1 MLAVLQNL
9 AMSLKQKINGFGSF
23 YMKNFCPKLV
33 EVLRKGYDKD
43 KFRRDT
49 LAGMTVAVVS
59 IPLAMALAI
68 ASGVTPAQGLY
79 TAIVAGFFIALLGG
93 SKYQIGGPT
102 GAFVVVIFNVIKN
115 YGPEGLTMT
124 MLVAGIIL
132 IIAGLLRLGTYIKYI
147 PYPVV
152 TGFTAG
158 IGALLISTQVK
169 DLLGLQMESVPS
181 DFLPKWQAYF
191 ANLGNFSFSS
201 VFIAAFSF
209 AAIFYVRHKRPN
221 LPAYLVAVVGAT
233 LLVAV
238 FALFSAAPDTI
249 GSKFGAI
256 PHFLPAPKLPELDVN
271 LMLKVFP
278 SGLTIAFLA
287 GVESLLS
294 ATVVDGMSGDNH
306 NSNAELI
313 AEGTANLM
321 SMAFTGVPAIGPYS
335 QGWTGGDLIFTS
347 GQIPVDPATGAIART
362 ATNYKSGGY
371 SPIAGIMQSVILL
384 LFMLL
389 LAGVAKFIPLACLS
403 AILILVGWNML
414 NLTKMYYLLKGAR
427 GDALTL
433 VVTLLLTLLVDL
445 NTGISVGFIL
455 SSIIFMHRMSKE
467 IEIETD
473 EKALEYKGGG
483 RDLSQVLH
491 EQGVISLRF
500 SGPLFFGDALDV
512 TRFLQKIKAEPKI
525 IIIRMGY
532 VPLVDISGANA
543 LVSFID
549 RVKKKHGAKII
560 LSNIKK
566 QPRRMLHEAF
576 LQNGLTW
583 HDISTA
589 STFENA
595 LKITRR
601 YLRMKQRQEEQQA
614 TGTAAE

>member
-1 MLAVLQNL
+1 MLNL
-9 AMSLKQKINGFGSF
+9 LKQKLNNLLGF
-23 YMKNFCPKLV
+23 YLKNFCPKLV
-33 EVLRKGYDKD
+33 EILRRGYDIN
-43 KFRRDT
+43 KFKRDT

-79 TAIVAGFFIALLGG
+79 TAIIAGFFIALLGG

-102 GAFVVVIFNVIKN
+102 GAFVVVIFNVMKN
-115 YGPEGLTMT
+115 YGAEGLAMT
-124 MLVAGIIL
+124 MLIAGIIL
-132 IIAGLLRLGTYIKYI
+132 IIAGFLKLGTYIKYI

-158 IGALLISTQVK
+158 IGILLISTQIK
-169 DLLGLQMESVPS
+169 DLFGLKLETVPS
-181 DFLPKWQAYF
+181 EFLSKWAAYLQ
-191 ANLGNFSFSS
+191 NLNTFSFAS
-201 VFIAAFSF
+201 VIIAAFSF
-209 AAIFYVRHKRPN
+209 MAIFYVQKKRPN
-221 LPAYLVAVVGAT
+221 LPAYLIAVVGAT

-238 FALFSAAPDTI
+238 FAIFSAAPDTI

-256 PHFLPAPKLPELDVN
+256 PHFLPAPHFPEFSLN
-271 LMLKVFP
+271 LMFRVFP

-313 AEGTANLM
+313 AEGIANLM
-321 SMAFTGVPAIGPYS
+321 SMLFTGV
-335 QGWTGGDLIFTS
+335 
-347 GQIPVDPATGAIART
+347 PATGAIART
-362 ATNYKSGGY
+362 ATNYKSHAY
-371 SPIAGIMQSVILL
+371 SPMSGIMQSVILL
-384 LFMLL
+384 LFMVL
-389 LAGVAKFIPLACLS
+389 LAGVAQYIPLACLS
-403 AILILVGWNML
+403 AVLILVGWNML

-433 VVTLLLTLLVDL
+433 VVTLLLTVLVDL

-483 RDLSQVLH
+483 RELSQVLH
-491 EQGVISLRF
+491 EQGVISMRF

-512 TRFLQKIKAEPKI
+512 TRFLQRLKTEPKI

-532 VPLVDISGANA
+532 VPMVDISGANA
-543 LVSFID
+543 LVGFIQ
-549 RVKKKHGAKII
+549 RVKKKYDTKII

-576 LQNGLTW
+576 LQNNLTW
-583 HDISTA
+583 HNVSIATN
-589 STFENA
+589 FENA

-601 YLRMKQRQEEQQA
+601 YLRMKRHQEKLE
-614 TGTAAE
+614 TIAAE

>member
-1 MLAVLQNL
+1 MLIA
-9 AMSLKQKINGFGSF
+9 LKQKLNSLVS
-23 YMKNFCPKLV
+23 YYLKNFCPKLV
-33 EVLRKGYDKD
+33 EILRRGYDMN
-43 KFRRDT
+43 KFKRDT

-102 GAFVVVIFNVIKN
+102 GAFVVVIFNVMKN
-115 YGPEGLTMT
+115 YGAEGLAMT
-124 MLVAGIIL
+124 MLIAGIIL
-132 IIAGLLRLGTYIKYI
+132 IISGFLKLGTYIKYI

-158 IGALLISTQVK
+158 IGILLISTQIK
-169 DLLGLQMESVPS
+169 DLFGLQMESVPS
-181 DFLPKWQAYF
+181 EFLPKWAAYLQ
-191 ANLGNFSFSS
+191 NLGSFSFAS

-209 AAIFYVRHKRPN
+209 AAIFYVQKKRPN

-233 LLVAV
+233 LLVAI
-238 FALFSAAPDTI
+238 FAMFSAAPDTI

-256 PHFLPAPKLPELDVN
+256 PHFLPAPHIPAFDIN
-271 LMLKVFP
+271 LMFKVFT

-313 AEGTANLM
+313 AEGIANLM
-321 SMAFTGVPAIGPYS
+321 SMVFTGV
-335 QGWTGGDLIFTS
+335 
-347 GQIPVDPATGAIART
+347 PATGAIART
-362 ATNYKSGGY
+362 ATNYKSHAY
-371 SPIAGIMQSVILL
+371 SPMSGIMQSVILL

-403 AILILVGWNML
+403 AVLILVGWNML

-433 VVTLLLTLLVDL
+433 VVTLLLTVLVDL

-512 TRFLQKIKAEPKI
+512 TRFLQRLKTDPKI

-532 VPLVDISGANA
+532 VPMVDISGANA
-543 LVSFID
+543 LVGFIQ
-549 RVKKKHGAKII
+549 RVKRKYDTKII
-560 LSNIKK
+560 LSNVKK
-566 QPRRMLHEAF
+566 QPRRMLHDAF
-576 LQNGLTW
+576 LQNNLTW
-583 HDISTA
+583 HNVAIA
-589 STFENA
+589 SSFENA

-601 YLRMKQRQEEQQA
+601 YLRMKHRQEKTENNAQ
-614 TGTAAE
+614 AAE

>member
-1 MLAVLQNL
+1 MYAVLQDL
-9 AMSLKQKINGFGSF
+9 VLSVRQRLKGFGHF
-23 YMKNFCPKLV
+23 YMSNFCPKLV
-33 EVLRKGYDKD
+33 EVLRKGYDKN

-102 GAFVVVIFNVIKN
+102 GAFVVVIFNVMKN
-115 YGPEGLTMT
+115 YGAEGLTMT
-124 MLVAGIIL
+124 MLIAGIIL
-132 IIAGLLRLGTYIKYI
+132 IAAGLLQLGTYIKYI

-158 IGALLISTQVK
+158 IGALLISTQIK
-169 DLLGLQMESVPS
+169 DLLGLRMDSVPS
-181 DFLPKWQAYF
+181 DFIPKWQAYF
-191 ANLGNFSFSS
+191 ANLGAFSWSS
-201 VFIAAFSF
+201 LIIAAFSF
-209 AAIFYVRHKRPN
+209 AAIFYVRRKYPN
-221 LPAYLVAVVGAT
+221 IPAYLAAVVGAT
-233 LLVAV
+233 LLVAI

-256 PHFLPAPKLPELDVN
+256 PHFLPTPKMPETDISL
-271 LMLKVFP
+271 LLKVFP

-313 AEGTANLM
+313 AEGVANLM
-321 SMAFTGVPAIGPYS
+321 SMLFTGV
-335 QGWTGGDLIFTS
+335 
-347 GQIPVDPATGAIART
+347 PATGAIART
-362 ATNYKSGGY
+362 ATNFKSGGY

-389 LAGVAKFIPLACLS
+389 LAGVAKYIPLACLS
-403 AILILVGWNML
+403 AILVLVGWNML

-427 GDALTL
+427 GDAITL

-455 SSIIFMHRMSKE
+455 SSIIFMHRMSRE
-467 IEIETD
+467 MEVATD
-473 EKALEYKGGG
+473 EKALVYRGGG

-512 TRFLQKIKAEPKI
+512 TRYLQKLKTEPKI

-543 LVSFID
+543 LVSFIT

-560 LSNIKK
+560 LSNLKK

-576 LQNGLTW
+576 LQNNLTW
-583 HDISTA
+583 HDVSTA
-589 STFENA
+589 TTFENA

-601 YLRMKQRQEEQQA
+601 YLRMKKRQETLQA
-614 TGTAAE
+614 AQSSAAE

>member
-1 MLAVLQNL
+1 MLALWKKFQQFYGRQF
-9 AMSLKQKINGFGSF
+9 APKI
-23 YMKNFCPKLV
+23 Y
-33 EVLRKGYDKD
+33 EVLKTGYDTE
-43 KFRRDT
+43 KFRRDCIS
-49 LAGMTVAVVS
+49 GITVAVIS

-93 SKYQIGGPT
+93 SRYQIGGPT
-102 GAFVVVIFNVIKN
+102 GAFVVVIFNVMQN
-115 YGPEGLTMT
+115 YGYNGLAAT
-124 MLVAGIIL
+124 ML
-132 IIAGLLRLGTYIKYI
+132 IAGCVLVISGYLRLGSYIKYI

-152 TGFTAG
+152 VGFTAG
-158 IGALLISTQVK
+158 IGLSLISTQVK
-169 DLLGLQMESVPS
+169 DLLGLKIENVPAE
-181 DFLPKWQAYF
+181 FLPKWESYL
-191 ANLGNFSFSS
+191 ANLNSFS
-201 VFIAAFSF
+201 AASLVISLLSLS
-209 AAIFYVRHKRPN
+209 AILYMQIKKPK
-221 LPAYLVAVVGAT
+221 LPAYLVCVTGAT

-238 FALFSAAPDTI
+238 FGLNIDTI
-249 GSKFGAI
+249 GNKFGGV
-256 PHFLPAPKLPELDVN
+256 PHFLPMPKMPDISVN
-271 LMLKVFP
+271 LLLKVLP

-321 SMAFTGVPAIGPYS
+321 SMAFTGVPA
-335 QGWTGGDLIFTS
+335 
-347 GQIPVDPATGAIART
+347 TGAIART

-371 SPIAGIMQSVILL
+371 SPMAGIMQSVILL

>member
-1 MLAVLQNL
+1 MIIAIKNRLQEFADYYL
-9 AMSLKQKINGFGSF
+9 
-23 YMKNFCPKLV
+23 KNFCPKIIEIL
-33 EVLRKGYDKD
+33 KHGYDLN
-43 KFRRDT
+43 KFKRDT

-68 ASGVTPAQGLY
+68 ASGVAPAQGLY
-79 TAIVAGFFIALLGG
+79 TAIVAGFFVALLGG

-102 GAFVVVIFNVIKN
+102 GAFVVVIFNVLKN
-115 YGPEGLTMT
+115 YGSEGLAMT
-124 MLVAGIIL
+124 MLIAGVIL
-132 IIAGLLRLGTYIKYI
+132 IVSGFLKLGTYIKYI

-158 IGALLISTQVK
+158 IGILLISTQVK
-169 DLLGLQMESVPS
+169 DLLGLNMETVPS
-181 DFLPKWQAYF
+181 EFLLKWSAYLQ
-191 ANLGNFSFSS
+191 NLHTFNLAS
-201 VFIAAFSF
+201 VFIAIFSF
-209 AAIFYVRHKRPN
+209 VSIYYIQHKHPTI
-221 LPAYLVAVVGAT
+221 PAYLVAVVGAT

-238 FALFSAAPDTI
+238 FAIFSAAPDTI
-249 GSKFGAI
+249 GSKFGDI
-256 PHFLPAPKLPELDVN
+256 PHFLPMPHMPEFDIN
-271 LMLKVFP
+271 LMLRVLP

-313 AEGTANLM
+313 AEGVANLM
-321 SMAFTGVPAIGPYS
+321 SMVFTGV
-335 QGWTGGDLIFTS
+335 
-347 GQIPVDPATGAIART
+347 PATGAIART
-362 ATNYKSGGY
+362 ATNYKSRAY
-371 SPIAGIMQSVILL
+371 SPMAGIMQSVILL

-403 AILILVGWNML
+403 AVLILVGWNML

-433 VVTLLLTLLVDL
+433 IITLFLTVLVDL
-445 NTGISVGFIL
+445 NTGISVGFML

-467 IEIETD
+467 MEIQTD

-491 EQGVISLRF
+491 EQGVVSIRF

-512 TRFLQKIKAEPKI
+512 SRFLQKLKVEPKI

-532 VPLVDISGANA
+532 VPMVDISGANA
-543 LVSFID
+543 LADFVQ
-549 RVKKKHGAKII
+549 RVMKKYDTKII
-560 LSNIKK
+560 LSNVKS
-566 QPRRMLHEAF
+566 QPRRMLHETF
-576 LQNGLTW
+576 LQNNLTW
-583 HDISTA
+583 RNIAIA
-589 STFENA
+589 SNFENA

-601 YLRMKQRQEEQQA
+601 YLRMKRHQEKELRE
-614 TGTAAE
+614 TNAAE

>member
-249 GSKFGAI
+249 GS
-256 PHFLPAPKLPELDVN
+256 
-271 LMLKVFP
+271 
-278 SGLTIAFLA
+278 
-287 GVESLLS
+287 
-294 ATVVDGMSGDNH
+294 
-306 NSNAELI
+306 
-313 AEGTANLM
+313 
-321 SMAFTGVPAIGPYS
+321 
-335 QGWTGGDLIFTS
+335 
-347 GQIPVDPATGAIART
+347 
-362 ATNYKSGGY
+362 
-371 SPIAGIMQSVILL
+371 
-384 LFMLL
+384 
-389 LAGVAKFIPLACLS
+389 
-403 AILILVGWNML
+403 
-414 NLTKMYYLLKGAR
+414 
-427 GDALTL
+427 
-433 VVTLLLTLLVDL
+433 
-445 NTGISVGFIL
+445 
-455 SSIIFMHRMSKE
+455 
-467 IEIETD
+467 
-473 EKALEYKGGG
+473 
-483 RDLSQVLH
+483 
-491 EQGVISLRF
+491 
-500 SGPLFFGDALDV
+500 
-512 TRFLQKIKAEPKI
+512 
-525 IIIRMGY
+525 
-532 VPLVDISGANA
+532 
-543 LVSFID
+543 
-549 RVKKKHGAKII
+549 
-560 LSNIKK
+560 
-566 QPRRMLHEAF
+566 
-576 LQNGLTW
+576 
-583 HDISTA
+583 
-589 STFENA
+589 
-595 LKITRR
+595 
-601 YLRMKQRQEEQQA
+601 
-614 TGTAAE
+614 

>member
-1 MLAVLQNL
+1 MYGIIKRLFVSYGL
-9 AMSLKQKINGFGSF
+9 
-23 YMKNFCPKLV
+23 NFAPKLY
-33 EVLRKGYDKD
+33 EVIRSKGYNTQY
-43 KFRRDT
+43 FRRDAVAGLT
-49 LAGMTVAVVS
+49 LAIIS
-59 IPLAMALAI
+59 IPLGMAFAI
-68 ASGVTPAQGLY
+68 ASGVSPAQGLY
-79 TAIVAGFFIALLGG
+79 TAVVAGFFIALLGG
-93 SKYQIGGPT
+93 CRYQIGGPT

-321 SMAFTGVPAIGPYS
+321 SMAFTGVPA
-335 QGWTGGDLIFTS
+335 
-347 GQIPVDPATGAIART
+347 TGAIART

-371 SPIAGIMQSVILL
+371 SPMAGIMQSVILL

-601 YLRMKQRQEEQQA
+601 YLRMKKRQEEQQA
-614 TGTAAE
+614 AGTAAE

>member
-1 MLAVLQNL
+1 MLA
-9 AMSLKQKINGFGSF
+9 AIKGEINRFSIF
-23 YMKNFCPKLV
+23 YLKNFCPKLV
-33 EVLRKGYDKD
+33 EVLRKGYDLN
-43 KFRRDT
+43 KFKRDT

-102 GAFVVVIFNVIKN
+102 GAFVVVIFNVMKN
-115 YGPEGLTMT
+115 YGAEGLAMT
-124 MLVAGIIL
+124 MLIAGVIL
-132 IIAGLLRLGTYIKYI
+132 IAAGFLKLGSYIKYI

-158 IGALLISTQVK
+158 IGVLLISTQIK
-169 DLLGLQMESVPS
+169 DLLGLEMQSVPS
-181 DFLPKWQAYF
+181 DFLPKWAAYF
-191 ANLGNFSFSS
+191 HHLGDFSIASA
-201 VFIAAFSF
+201 VIAAFSF
-209 AAIFYVRHKRPN
+209 GAIFYVKKKYPN
-221 LPAYLVAVVGAT
+221 IPAYLVAVVGAT
-233 LLVAV
+233 LLVAA

-256 PHFLPAPKLPELDVN
+256 PHFLPTPRFPEVDFN
-271 LMLKVFP
+271 LLLRVFP

-313 AEGTANLM
+313 AEGVANLM
-321 SMAFTGVPAIGPYS
+321 SMLFIGV
-335 QGWTGGDLIFTS
+335 
-347 GQIPVDPATGAIART
+347 PATGAIART
-362 ATNYKSGGY
+362 ATNYRSGAY
-371 SPIAGIMQSVILL
+371 SPMSGIMQSVILL
-384 LFMLL
+384 MFMLL

-403 AILILVGWNML
+403 AVLILVGWNML
-414 NLTKMYYLLKGAR
+414 NLTKMYYLLRGAR

-433 VVTLLLTLLVDL
+433 LVTLLLTILVDL

-473 EKALEYKGGG
+473 EKALEYRGGG

-491 EQGVISLRF
+491 EQGVISMRF

-512 TRFLQKIKAEPKI
+512 TRFLQNLKSEPKI

-532 VPLVDISGANA
+532 VPMVDISGANA
-543 LVSFID
+543 LVGFIQ
-549 RVKKKHGAKII
+549 RVKKKHHTKII
-560 LSNIKK
+560 LSNVKK

-576 LQNGLTW
+576 LQAGLTW

-589 STFENA
+589 SNFENS

-601 YLRMKQRQEEQQA
+601 YLSLKRRQEELRAQA
-614 TGTAAE
+614 AA

>member
-1 MLAVLQNL
+1 MLAVIKNQLSALLQL
-9 AMSLKQKINGFGSF
+9 YL
-23 YMKNFCPKLV
+23 KNFCPKLV
-33 EVLRKGYDKD
+33 EILHRGYDKN
-43 KFRRDT
+43 KFKRDT

-102 GAFVVVIFNVIKN
+102 GAFVVVIFNVMKN
-115 YGPEGLTMT
+115 YGAEGLTMT
-124 MLVAGIIL
+124 MLIAGFIL
-132 IIAGLLRLGTYIKYI
+132 IIAGLLKLGTYIKYI

-158 IGALLISTQVK
+158 IGVLLITTQIK
-169 DLLGLQMESVPS
+169 DLLGLSITDLPA
-181 DFLPKWQAYF
+181 DFLHKWLAYI
-191 ANLGNFSFSS
+191 NNINHFSITS
-201 VFIAAFSF
+201 VIIAAFTFGS
-209 AAIFYVRHKRPN
+209 IFYVRSRKPN

-233 LLVAV
+233 ILVAI
-238 FALFSAAPDTI
+238 FAMFSAAPDTI
-249 GSKFGAI
+249 GSKFGSI
-256 PHFLPAPKLPELDVN
+256 PHFLPAPKLPNIHISLLLEVL
-271 LMLKVFP
+271 P

-313 AEGTANLM
+313 AEGVANLM
-321 SMAFTGVPAIGPYS
+321 SMLFMGV
-335 QGWTGGDLIFTS
+335 
-347 GQIPVDPATGAIART
+347 PATGAIART
-362 ATNYKSGGY
+362 ATNFKSHAY
-371 SPIAGIMQSVILL
+371 SPMAGIMQSVILL

-403 AILILVGWNML
+403 AVLILVGWNML
-414 NLTKMYYLLKGAR
+414 NITKMYYLLRGAR

-433 VVTLLLTLLVDL
+433 LVTLFLTVFVDL
-445 NTGISVGFIL
+445 NTGISVGFML

-467 IEIETD
+467 IELQTD

-491 EQGVISLRF
+491 EQGVISIRF
-500 SGPLFFGDALDV
+500 SGPLFFGDALDI
-512 TRFLQKIKAEPKI
+512 THFLQKLKNEPKI

-532 VPLVDISGANA
+532 VPMVDISGANA
-543 LVSFID
+543 LVNFIS
-549 RVKKKHGAKII
+549 RVKKKNDTKII
-560 LSNIKK
+560 LSNVKK

-576 LQNGLTW
+576 LQNNLDW
-583 HDISTA
+583 HNIAIATN
-589 STFENA
+589 FENA

-601 YLRMKQRQEEQQA
+601 YLRLKKHLDKQSSVA
-614 TGTAAE
+614 NAA

>member
-1 MLAVLQNL
+1 MLAIIKEKLTDLINL
-9 AMSLKQKINGFGSF
+9 YL
-23 YMKNFCPKLV
+23 KNFCPKLV
-33 EVLRKGYDKD
+33 EVLRRGYDVN
-43 KFRRDT
+43 KFKRDT

-93 SKYQIGGPT
+93 SKFQIGGPT
-102 GAFVVVIFNVIKN
+102 GAFVVVIFNVMKN
-115 YGPEGLTMT
+115 YGPEGLAMT
-124 MLVAGIIL
+124 MLIAGVIL
-132 IIAGLLRLGTYIKYI
+132 ILAGFLKLGTYIKYI

-158 IGALLISTQVK
+158 IGILLISTQIK
-169 DLLGLQMESVPS
+169 DLFGLEMTAVPS
-181 DFLPKWQAYF
+181 EFLPKWAAY
-191 ANLGNFSFSS
+191 AEHLHTFSFAS
-201 VFIAAFSF
+201 VLIAAFSF
-209 AAIFYVRHKRPN
+209 SAIFYVQKKRPN

-238 FALFSAAPDTI
+238 FAMFSAAPDTI

-256 PHFLPAPKLPELDVN
+256 PHFLPMPHIPAFDLN
-271 LMLKVFP
+271 LMFRVFT

-313 AEGTANLM
+313 AEGVANLM
-321 SMAFTGVPAIGPYS
+321 SMLFTGV
-335 QGWTGGDLIFTS
+335 
-347 GQIPVDPATGAIART
+347 PATGAIART
-362 ATNYKSGGY
+362 ATNYKSHAY
-371 SPIAGIMQSVILL
+371 SPMSGIMQSVILL

-389 LAGVAKFIPLACLS
+389 LAGVAKYIPLACLS
-403 AILILVGWNML
+403 AVLILVGWNML
-414 NLTKMYYLLKGAR
+414 NLTKMYYLLRGAR

-433 VVTLLLTLLVDL
+433 VVTLLLTVLVDL

-491 EQGVISLRF
+491 EQGVVSLRF

-512 TRFLQKIKAEPKI
+512 TRFLQRLKNEPKI

-532 VPLVDISGANA
+532 VPMVDISGANA
-543 LVSFID
+543 LVGFIQ
-549 RVKKKHGAKII
+549 RVKKKYDTKII
-560 LSNIKK
+560 LSNVKK

-576 LQNGLTW
+576 LQNNLTW
-583 HDISTA
+583 RNVAIATN
-589 STFENA
+589 FENA

-601 YLRMKQRQEEQQA
+601 YLRMKRRQETLA
-614 TGTAAE
+614 TAAE

>member
-1 MLAVLQNL
+1 MIYTSPRLCQKKEIRYIIMLIA
-9 AMSLKQKINGFGSF
+9 LKQKFNSIIN
-23 YMKNFCPKLV
+23 YYADNFCPKLI
-33 EVLRKGYDKD
+33 EILKKGYSLN
-43 KFRRDT
+43 KFKRDT

-102 GAFVVVIFNVIKN
+102 GAFVVVIFQVMKN

-124 MLVAGIIL
+124 MLIAGLIL
-132 IIAGLLRLGTYIKYI
+132 IIAGLLKLGTYIKYI

-158 IGALLISTQVK
+158 IGVLLISTQIK
-169 DLLGLQMESVPS
+169 DLLGLQIETVPA
-181 DFLPKWQAYF
+181 DFLHKWMVYL
-191 ANLGNFSFSS
+191 NNIHKFSWTSII
-201 VFIAAFSF
+201 IATFSF
-209 AAIFYVRHKRPN
+209 ASIFYIKNKRPN
-221 LPAYLVAVVGAT
+221 IPAYLVAVVGAT
-233 LLVAV
+233 LLVAI
-238 FALFSAAPDTI
+238 FSLFSAAPDTI

-256 PHFLPAPKLPELDVN
+256 PHFLPKPHLPDVHIS
-271 LMLKVFP
+271 LLLQVLP

-313 AEGTANLM
+313 AEGTANIM
-321 SMAFTGVPAIGPYS
+321 SMLFTGV
-335 QGWTGGDLIFTS
+335 
-347 GQIPVDPATGAIART
+347 PATGAIART
-362 ATNYKSGGY
+362 ATNYKSHAY
-371 SPIAGIMQSVILL
+371 SPMAGIMQSVILL

-389 LAGVAKFIPLACLS
+389 LAGVAKYIPLACLS
-403 AILILVGWNML
+403 AVLILVGWNML
-414 NLTKMYYLLKGAR
+414 NLTKMYYLLRGAR

-433 VVTLLLTLLVDL
+433 LVTLFLTVFVDL

-467 IEIETD
+467 IEFQTD

-491 EQGVISLRF
+491 QQGVISIRF

-512 TRFLQKIKAEPKI
+512 TKFLRNLKSEPSI

-532 VPLVDISGANA
+532 VPMVDISGANA
-543 LVSFID
+543 LVSFIE
-549 RVKKKHGAKII
+549 RVKKRNDTKII
-560 LSNIKK
+560 LSNVKR

-576 LQNGLTW
+576 LQNNLDW
-583 HDISTA
+583 HNIAIA
-589 STFENA
+589 SNFENA

-601 YLRMKQRQEEQQA
+601 YLRMKKHYQNKE
-614 TGTAAE
+614 GTLAAE

>member
-1 MLAVLQNL
+1 MF
-9 AMSLKQKINGFGSF
+9 KQKLRQFVDF
-23 YMKNFCPKLV
+23 YAANFKPKLF
-33 EVLRKGYDKD
+33 EILHKGYDLE
-43 KFRRDT
+43 KFKRDT

-102 GAFVVVIFNVIKN
+102 GAFVVVIFNVVKN
-115 YGPEGLTMT
+115 YGPEGLTLS
-124 MLVAGIIL
+124 MLIAGVIL
-132 IIAGLLRLGTYIKYI
+132 IVAGLLRLGTYIKYI

-158 IGALLISTQVK
+158 IGILLISTQMK
-169 DLLGLQMESVPS
+169 DLLGLEMESVPT
-181 DFLPKWQAYF
+181 DFIPKWTAYF
-191 ANLGNFSFSS
+191 QNLDHFSFSS
-201 VFIAAFSF
+201 VVIALFSF
-209 AAIFYVRHKRPN
+209 GSIFYVRHRRPN

-238 FALFSAAPDTI
+238 FALFSAAPDTV

-256 PHFLPAPKLPELDVN
+256 PHFLPMPHIPYVN
-271 LMLKVFP
+271 WNLLLKVLP

-294 ATVVDGMSGDNH
+294 ATVIDGMSGDNH

-313 AEGTANLM
+313 AEGVANLM
-321 SMAFTGVPAIGPYS
+321 SMCFSGV
-335 QGWTGGDLIFTS
+335 
-347 GQIPVDPATGAIART
+347 PATGAIART
-362 ATNYKSGGY
+362 ATNYKSHAY

-403 AILILVGWNML
+403 AVLILVGWNML
-414 NLTKMYYLLKGAR
+414 GLTKIYYLLKGAR
-427 GDALTL
+427 GDALTML
-433 VVTLLLTLLVDL
+433 VTLFLTVLVDL

-483 RDLSQVLH
+483 QDLTQVLR
-491 EQGVISLRF
+491 EQGVVSIRF

-512 TRFLQKIKAEPKI
+512 SRFLQRLRETPRI

-532 VPLVDISGANA
+532 VPMVDISGANA
-543 LVSFID
+543 LVEFIK
-549 RVKKKHGAKII
+549 RVKKKHQTSII
-560 LSNIKK
+560 LSNVKK

-576 LQNGLTW
+576 LQNGVSW
-583 HDISTA
+583 HDVSTA
-589 STFENA
+589 TTFENA
-595 LKITRR
+595 LKMTRR
-601 YLRMKQRQEEQQA
+601 YLRMKAHQETSQSGEK
-614 TGTAAE
+614 